1 MSADRNIIQRLK
13 EAALKVP
20 RQAALVQAASGAG
33 REKALPDDAIS
44 FAGLEERSAGYA
56 RFFLSRGLTPKDRAL
71 LLMPPGIGFYTLFL
85 ALARIGV
92 PVMLVDPGVGLE
104 HFRACTRQI
113 RPTVFIAPPKGH
125 LLRLRPGFSGP
136 LQAFSPS
143 FVPFASTLREL
154 PPAAGQGGPAVSSNG
169 RSEEAPFFENIL
181 DPLLEENHPA
191 LITFT
196 SGSTGRPK
204 AIMRTHGFL
213 LRQGD
218 VLAALMPAGPGD
230 VEFCSF
236 PVFTLANLAQGV
248 TTLLPPSGVRRLA
261 DITMADV
268 LACMRRHKATRL
280 LASPDFCSRLCRA
293 AEQDNGG
300 LGALRAVHTGGGPVQ
315 LALLDR
321 LAALAPEAEVCSLY
335 GSTEAEPIALQDH
348 AAIPD
353 QWRERIQSGG
363 GLPAGRPVES
373 IRLRILEDNAG
384 RALSVLTREA
394 FDALCQPT
402 GRAGEIVVSGP
413 LVRKGYMNPE
423 DDAETKIRVGDVVW
437 HRTGDA
443 GYCDEDGTLWL
454 LGRCGAKIEAGGGHV
469 YPFAVEAA
477 ASLLPEVRRA
487 ALIRARGKIILAVE
501 GDGVSEAQRAGLM
514 KIHSALDEVVSL
526 PYIPVDARHNSKVLY
541 AELRGQLERTP

>member
-1 MSADRNIIQRLK
+1 MNADHNIIQRLK
-13 EAALKVP
+13 EAALQVP
-20 RQAALVQAASGAG
+20 HRAALVRAASGLG
-33 REKALPDDAIS
+33 RKKALPDDAIS

-56 RFFLSRGLTPKDRAL
+56 RFFLNRGVTPKDRAL
-71 LLMPPGIGFYTLFL
+71 LLMPPGIGFYSLFL

-104 HFRACTRQI
+104 HFKACTRQV

-136 LQAFSPS
+136 LRAFSPS
-143 FVPFASTLREL
+143 FVPFASTLREA
-154 PPAAGQGGPAVSSNG
+154 PPAAGQGGQAASGKGKSVDVSF
-169 RSEEAPFFENIL
+169 SESIL

-204 AIMRTHGFL
+204 AILRTHGFL

-218 VLAALMPAGPGD
+218 ALAALMPADPGD

-248 TTLLPPSGVRRLA
+248 TTLLPPAGARRLA
-261 DITMADV
+261 DSNMADV
-268 LACMRRHKATRL
+268 LACMRRHRATRL
-280 LASPDFCSRLCRA
+280 LASPDFCSRLCQA
-293 AEQDNGG
+293 AENEDGG
-300 LGALRAVHTGGGPVQ
+300 LGELRAVHTGGGPVQ

-321 LAALAPEAEVCSLY
+321 LAVRAPEAAVCSLY

-353 QWRERIQSGG
+353 HWRERIRAGG

-373 IRLRILEDNAG
+373 ISLRILEDSAG
-384 RALSVLTREA
+384 RALPALQQEE
-394 FDALCQPT
+394 FDALCLPP
-402 GRAGEIVVSGP
+402 GRVGEIVVSGP
-413 LVRKGYMNPE
+413 LVQKGYMNPE
-423 DDAETKIRVGDVVW
+423 DDAETKIRVGEAIW

-443 GYCDEDGTLWL
+443 GYCDEDGILWL
-454 LGRCGAKIEAGGGHV
+454 LGRCGAKIEVDGGYL

-477 ASLLPEVRRA
+477 ASLLTEARRT
-487 ALIRARGKIILAVE
+487 ALVRARGNIILAVE
-501 GDGVSEAQRAGLM
+501 GEALSDAQRADLM
-514 KIHSALDEVVSL
+514 KSHGALDEVVSL
-526 PYIPVDARHNSKVLY
+526 SYIPVDARHNSKVLY
-541 AELRGQLERTP
+541 AELRNRLERTP

>member
-1 MSADRNIIQRLK
+1 MSADCNIIQRLK
-13 EAALKVP
+13 KAAP
-20 RQAALVQAASGAG
+20 NDSCRAALVQAASGAG
-33 REKALPDDAIS
+33 QGQHPPDEAIS
-44 FAGLEERSAGYA
+44 FADLAERSAGYA
-56 RFFLSRGLTPKDRAL
+56 RFFLSQGLTPKDRAL

-104 HFRACTRQI
+104 HFKACTRQI
-113 RPTVFIAPPKGH
+113 RPTVFIAPPRGH

-136 LQAFSPS
+136 LRAFSPS

-154 PPAAGQGGPAVSSNG
+154 PLAAGPGGLPAAAGASNAG
-169 RSEEAPFFENIL
+169 TPFSGKLL
-181 DPLLEENHPA
+181 DPVIEENHPA

-204 AIMRTHGFL
+204 AILRTHGFL

-218 VLAALMPAGPGD
+218 ALAALMPAGPGE

-248 TTLLPPSGVRRLA
+248 TTLLPPAGARRLA
-261 DITMADV
+261 DIAMADV
-268 LACMRRHKATRL
+268 LACMRRNSATRL
-280 LASPDFCSRLCRA
+280 LASPDFCARLCQA
-293 AEQDNGG
+293 AERGDGSLQG
-300 LGALRAVHTGGGPVQ
+300 LRVVHTGGGPVQ

-321 LAALAPEAEVCSLY
+321 LAALAPEAAIRSLY

-348 AAIPD
+348 AAIPE
-353 QWRERIQSGG
+353 QWRERIRAGG
-363 GLPAGRPVES
+363 GLPAGRPVAS
-373 IRLRILEDNAG
+373 ICLRILEDNAG
-384 RALSVLTREA
+384 RALPALSREA
-394 FDALCQPT
+394 FDALCLPS
-402 GRAGEIVVSGP
+402 GRAGEIVVSGS
-413 LVRKGYMNPE
+413 LVQKGYMNPE
-423 DDAETKIRVGDVVW
+423 DDAETKIRVGDAVW

-454 LGRCGAKIEAGGGHV
+454 LGRCGAKIEVDAGCL

-487 ALIRARGKIILAVE
+487 ALVRARGKSVLAVE
-501 GDGVSEAQRAGLM
+501 GDTLSDAQKAGLLQ
-514 KIHSALDEVVSL
+514 IHGALDEVVSL
-526 PYIPVDARHNSKVLY
+526 SYIPVDARHNSKVLY
-541 AELRGQLERTP
+541 AELRKLLERTP